1 MKYNSN
7 NKYNNNNDIK
17 KFIKNVLD
25 NRYKT
30 KSRQFDINGIQKE
43 YKLYLIPAL
52 KDDRASIYE
61 GFLYI
66 DTDNRDEVKYF
77 REYERREVTGY
88 MVRILFLFYRDS
100 KGREKLL
107 IKDYRDNRAITKNVD
122 RITAVFN
129 KKISKLLDQACI
141 DNEKELEEA
150 INKLFD
156 RRDVIEEFYELYR
169 KCKKFIMNKIKG
181 VDESKKEEF
190 VDNFIMQMMTLW
202 YLQEKNFFNNDN
214 RYFINKFKEVTSHGK
229 LSYYTSEYKFKNYY
243 GFLLYL
249 FEKLQ
254 DSADKQYYE
263 DNIVG
268 KVVIIGPAV
277 FLNGSY
283 SSKNIYIPDECF
295 YKDGFTEELIKK
307 EAKKINDDI
316 PLLNLFESRDWI
328 EGDINEYVIGSLY
341 EKLITGME
349 KKHRG
354 AYYTP
359 EIITQYICKNTIEPY
374 LLDKVN
380 SKFDCDY
387 KDIHA
392 AIEGANRDILE
403 YLFEELKNIKILD
416 PAVGSAHFL
425 ESAMDVLV
433 TLYRKII
440 EKAKNLGL
448 REGFNILYV
457 DENGKIAEIDLLN
470 ISNDERF
477 TLYVKFF
484 IILARNL
491 YGVDIMHTAI
501 NIAKARLFLT
511 LAKHF
516 DANKGDLFIR
526 LPNIHFNLMV
536 GNSLIG
542 YIDIPTN
549 PKAELTDFFSVE
561 LRSHNILSSI
571 ISNDFKDWLLQ
582 TATLLNQ
589 HSIITIR
596 GNIINE
602 IQILN
607 EKLNKPTLYHDDLLE
622 ILRIKS
628 NLVNI
633 LIVAVNSKYAKD
645 LNELLK
651 HIDDEFN
658 KKLDEMFIRKYNID
672 RSELERCKRFHW
684 ILHFP
689 EVRLRRGFD
698 IIIGNPPYVRHE
710 DIDDIEPGVNYKAI
724 LEKLYNPYVSTFDYS
739 MYFILR
745 SIQLLNNGGYH
756 SFIITNKWLRA
767 AYGREIRK
775 YLREFTIKRVI
786 DFTSIKV
793 FVGATVDTMIYVIQK
808 QKPNDDN
815 LILYN
820 SPSDLKD
827 IEQGIINFKQ
837 KDLSDDGWIFLED
850 RVLALREKIKKI
862 GKPLKD
868 WDVNI
873 YFGIKTGFND
883 AFIIDTDTKEKIL
896 SNCKSNE
903 ERERTEKVIKPV
915 LRGKN
920 IERYYYK
927 RAGLWLIKIEAGW
940 TNNNR
945 GKEKAEEFFKKSFPS
960 LYDHFMNFANKTTE
974 DKKGKG
980 LFDRD
985 DKGDYWWELRPCNY
999 YDEFEKEKI
1008 IWQEMSNN
1016 PSFAYD
1022 MKRFFINQTAY
1033 MITGNNL
1040 KYIIAILNSRVSE
1053 WYMQNTAYSLSEG
1066 AKRWIRQYVER
1077 IHIPPITSQNEHIV
1091 NQIVN
1096 LVDQILAITQ
1106 SEDYEQDTNKQEEVR
1121 KYEKQI
1127 DELVYKLYNLTEEEI
1142 KLLKRITS

>member
-25 NRYKT
+25 KRYKT

-169 KCKKFIMNKIKG
+169 KCKEFIMNKIKG

-214 RYFINKFKEVTSHGK
+214 RYFINKFKEVTSHEK
-229 LSYYTSEYKFKNYY
+229 LSYYTSEYRFKNYY
-243 GFLLYL
+243 EFLLYL

-307 EAKKINDDI
+307 EAKKINDNI

-341 EKLITGME
+341 EKLITGIE

-380 SKFDCDY
+380 SKFNCDY
-387 KDIHA
+387 KDIHT
-392 AIEGANRDILE
+392 AIEQANRDILK

-448 REGFNILYV
+448 IEGFNILYV

-542 YIDIPTN
+542 YIDISTN

-582 TATLLNQ
+582 TATLLNK

-596 GNIINE
+596 SNIINE

-658 KKLDEMFIRKYNID
+658 KKLDEMFIRKYNIN
-672 RSELERCKRFHW
+672 RSELERCKRFQW

-689 EVRLRRGFD
+689 EVRLRGGFD

-710 DIDDIEPGVNYKAI
+710 DIDDIEPGVKYKAI
-724 LEKLYNPYVSTFDYS
+724 LEKLYNPYDSTFDYS

-745 SIQLLNNGGYH
+745 SIQLLNDGGYH

-767 AYGREIRK
+767 AYGRKIRK

-786 DFTSIKV
+786 DFTRIKV

-837 KDLSDDGWIFLED
+837 KYLSDDGWILED
-850 RVLALREKIKKI
+850 RVLALREKIEKI

-868 WDVNI
+868 WDANI

-915 LRGKN
+915 LRGRD
-920 IERYYYK
+920 IERYHYK
-927 RAGLWLIKIEAGW
+927 WAGLWLVKIEAGW

-945 GKEKAEEFFKKSFPS
+945 GKERAEEFFKKSFPS
-960 LYDHFMNFANKTTE
+960 LYDHFMSFANKTTE
-974 DKKGKG
+974 GKKGKG

-1077 IHIPPITSQNEHIV
+1077 IHIPPITSQNEQIV

-1106 SEDYEQDTNKQEEVR
+1106 SEDYEQDKNKQEEVR

-1142 KLLKRITS
+1142 ELLKRITS